1 MSRLYFLNVLPLL
14 KALNPVVFYSPK
26 VFDYFDT
33 KTVLA
38 ITESHRIVHEHL
50 EFFLSLIL

>member
-1 MSRLYFLNVLPLL
+1 MSRLYFLNVPPLL